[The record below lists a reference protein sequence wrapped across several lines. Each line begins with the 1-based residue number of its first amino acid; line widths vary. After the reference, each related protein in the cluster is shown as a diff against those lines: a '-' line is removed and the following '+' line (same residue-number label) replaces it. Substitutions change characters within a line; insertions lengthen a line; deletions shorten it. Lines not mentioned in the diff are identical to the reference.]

1 VVNGLSISQVVDQ
14 VRAYLNGGT
23 YGAVTYTLGL
33 SAGDLTMLLGY
44 LNEAFDN
51 GEASDWAKMHL

>member
-1 VVNGLSISQVVDQ
+1 VN
-14 VRAYLNGGT
+14 
-23 YGAVTYTLGL
+23 YTLGL

-51 GEASDWAKMHL
+51 GKASDWAKMHL